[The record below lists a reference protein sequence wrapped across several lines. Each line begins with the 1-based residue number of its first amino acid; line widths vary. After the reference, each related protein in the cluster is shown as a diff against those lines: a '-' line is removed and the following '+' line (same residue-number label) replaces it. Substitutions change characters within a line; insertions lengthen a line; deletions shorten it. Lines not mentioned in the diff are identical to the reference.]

1 MRQPQKCN
9 NFVEFALKVKIGLEI
24 SLLAAHDLHNFI
36 ADRIL
41 EYEKKKKNPKAIF
54 KIEQIQ
60 LRA

>member
-1 MRQPQKCN
+1 M
-9 NFVEFALKVKIGLEI
+9 EFALKVKIGLEI

-41 EYEKKKKNPKAIF
+41 EYEKKKKKNPKAIF

>member
-1 MRQPQKCN
+1 M
-9 NFVEFALKVKIGLEI
+9 EFALKVKIGLEI

-41 EYEKKKKNPKAIF
+41 EYEKKKKKKNPKAIF

>member
-1 MRQPQKCN
+1 M
-9 NFVEFALKVKIGLEI
+9 EFALKVKIGLEI

-41 EYEKKKKNPKAIF
+41 EYEKKKKNPKAKL